1 MAAIE
6 DGNLEKKMS
15 NDVDYIDTSMLDN
28 LSQFLNAEKLQS
40 LLKRYIVDSTRLLEQ
55 LRESL
60 ANGNAEE
67 SRRHVHSLKSTSAN
81 IGANPLAKIA
91 AELEEFARL
100 EQLEAV
106 KNRLDELLQVFESTA
121 TSIGTLEVMQQQQT
135 G

>member
-1 MAAIE
+1 
-6 DGNLEKKMS
+6 MS

-40 LLKRYIVDSTRLLEQ
+40 LLERFIEDSRQILDQ
-55 LRESL
+55 LDGSL

-67 SRRHVHSLKSTSAN
+67 SRRYVHSLKSTSAN
-81 IGANPLAKIA
+81 IGANPLSKIA

-100 EQLEAV
+100 EQLDEV
-106 KNRLDELLQVFESTA
+106 KERQDELKQSFEA
-121 TSIGTLEVMQQQQT
+121 TSAAIRLLEIMKSSKT